1 MHLSYPS
8 LSKQRRL
15 FEPLVIGL
23 LLLLYVPLL
32 LHWYGG
38 WLQHSLGVEH
48 DYFSHGI
55 IGFPLA
61 GWISWKH
68 RHRWHRL
75 PDTGWNHSGTIGG
88 IFLLLLGSLFYLSSL
103 PDLINLSL
111 PVVLTGICL
120 ALKGRLGLRAQG
132 FPLLLVLL
140 ATPTAMPYLI
150 APYTLPLQSFIA
162 TAAGFILLQLGMNVT
177 VQQIYLL
184 VDGRVVEIAPYCA
197 GLKLLFTTLYVGLML
212 LYWSGDWTRTKT
224 LCLLLGAVVISLCAN
239 IFRNTLLTFFYSKG
253 QQGAFDW
260 LHEGWGGDL
269 YSAAMLGLLLPL
281 LNQIERLLGRS
292 RQLSS
297 SQNPQNYS

>member
-8 LSKQRRL
+8 LVKQNRL
-15 FEPLVIGL
+15 FESSVIGL

-32 LHWYGG
+32 LHWYDG
-38 WLQHSLGVEH
+38 WLHHSLGVEH

-55 IGFPLA
+55 IGFPFA

-68 RHRWHRL
+68 RHLWQRL
-75 PDTGWNHSGTIGG
+75 PETGWHESAAIGG
-88 IFLLLLGSLFYLSSL
+88 VALVLVGSLLYLSGL
-103 PDLINLSL
+103 PDLINFSL
-111 PVVLTGICL
+111 PVVLAGICIG
-120 ALKGRLGLRAQG
+120 LKGLPGLRVQG

-140 ATPTAMPYLI
+140 ATPTAIPYLI

-184 VDGRVVEIAPYCA
+184 IDGRVVEIAPYCA
-197 GLKLLFTTLYVGLML
+197 GLKLLFTSLYVGLML
-212 LYWSGDWTRTKT
+212 LYWSGAWRSRAKT
-224 LCLLLGAVVISLCAN
+224 WGLLLGAVVISLGAN
-239 IFRNTLLTFFYSKG
+239 ILRNTLLSFFYGRG

-281 LNQIERLLGRS
+281 LNGLEHLL
-292 RQLSS
+292 
-297 SQNPQNYS
+297 NPQRYSSR